1 MRKKYKKSRK
11 QHHKEMERRR
21 KLRQVVLNRKDLF
34 TQDEFAKALGCS
46 QATVSRDLRKLRG
59 TRWDPIE
66 HRLRRIRERIIET
79 LEERRRKMRELINSL
94 SDSQLIELVAVVGE
108 TRRKKGVIAI

>member
-46 QATVSRDLRKLRG
+46 QATVSRDLKKLRG
-59 TRWDPIE
+59 TRWDPVE
-66 HRLRRIRERIIET
+66 ERLRRLTQKINET
-79 LEERRRKMRELINSL
+79 LDARRQKLRDLINSL
-94 SDSQLIELVAVVGE
+94 SNGQLIELLAAVNQN
-108 TRRKKGVIAI
+108 RRKRGTTNG